1 MTDTVTPITDELD
14 ILKARADKLGIAYKA
29 NIGIEAL
36 KAKLEEVLKPTEEP
50 KLDTEATKRKSIR
63 DEALK
68 LVRIRI
74 TCLDPA
80 KKGFPG
86 EIFTIGNK
94 YIGTVRKWV
103 PYGDAGQVGWHVPYC
118 IYKMLKD
125 KKFVIKEQKSVNGKL
140 IYTQKEVPAYAIEL
154 LPMLTE
160 KELKDLAIEQSRT
173 GRVDDNGTGLS

>member
-50 KLDTEATKRKSIR
+50 KLDTEAAKRKAIR

-173 GRVDDNGTGLS
+173 GRVDDNGAGLS

>member
-14 ILKARADKLGIAYKA
+14 ILKARADKLGITYKS

-50 KLDTEATKRKSIR
+50 NLNTESAKRKAVR
-63 DEALK
+63 DKALK

-86 EIFTIGNK
+86 EIFTVGNK

-125 KKFVIKEQKSVNGKL
+125 KKFVMKEQKSVNGKL
-140 IYTQKEVPAYAIEL
+140 IFTQKEVPAYALEL

-160 KELKDLAIEQSRT
+160 KELKELAIEQSRT
-173 GRVDDNGTGLS
+173 GRIDDTAGALS

>member
-14 ILKARADKLGIAYKA
+14 ILKARADKLGITYKS

-50 KLDTEATKRKSIR
+50 NLSTESAKRKAVR
-63 DEALK
+63 DKALK

-86 EIFTIGNK
+86 EIFTVGNK

-125 KKFVIKEQKSVNGKL
+125 KKFVMKEQKSVNGKL
-140 IYTQKEVPAYAIEL
+140 IFTQKEVPAYALEL

-160 KELKDLAIEQSRT
+160 KELKELAIEQSRT
-173 GRVDDNGTGLS
+173 GRIDDTAGALS